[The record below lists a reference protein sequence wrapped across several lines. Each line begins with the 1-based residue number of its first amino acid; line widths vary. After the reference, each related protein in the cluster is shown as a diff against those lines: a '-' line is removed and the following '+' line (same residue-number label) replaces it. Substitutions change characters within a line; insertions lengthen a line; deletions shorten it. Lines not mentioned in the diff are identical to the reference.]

1 MSDNNKNSVHAV
13 SPRLGE
19 RRRQD
24 DRRSGGDR
32 RDGRQAIE
40 PWTGP
45 RWADQRLQF
54 LTRYLLGVLGLLY
67 FNSVFTHP
75 ILGMSLVQMNVF
87 IGGYLA
93 WVTLELALTLGRPHS
108 WAVVRLAMWTDV
120 AALSVAVLHDPSIV
134 PLTSLI
140 YVIIVLGNGLRY
152 GIRWFAEALAAVV
165 LGAGVTL
172 VIRYWGDAA
181 SVPPEVIFLNLFG
194 AIIIFY
200 AYVLMERVDASRRA
214 LERSS
219 REDALTGLLN
229 RSALMEVSERLLAG
243 VRRGDG
249 RLVAIFAD
257 LDKFKA
263 VNDTHGHAEGDRV
276 LTEVARLL
284 RSAIRAGDVA
294 ARYGGDEFVL
304 LLRDLSLDQAEV
316 VGRRIQAEA
325 RDWATASGIDISVS
339 IGLGEA
345 PTHGADLDALLDRV
359 DQAMYQSKLAH
370 GAGGLCRA

>member
-1 MSDNNKNSVHAV
+1 V
-13 SPRLGE
+13 
-19 RRRQD
+19 
-24 DRRSGGDR
+24 
-32 RDGRQAIE
+32 
-40 PWTGP
+40 
-45 RWADQRLQF
+45 
-54 LTRYLLGVLGLLY
+54 
-67 FNSVFTHP
+67 
-75 ILGMSLVQMNVF
+75 
-87 IGGYLA
+87 
-93 WVTLELALTLGRPHS
+93 
-108 WAVVRLAMWTDV
+108 
-120 AALSVAVLHDPSIV
+120 
-134 PLTSLI
+134 
-140 YVIIVLGNGLRY
+140 
-152 GIRWFAEALAAVV
+152 
-165 LGAGVTL
+165 
-172 VIRYWGDAA
+172 A

-200 AYVLMERVDASRRA
+200 AYVLMERVDVSRRA

-229 RSALMEVSERLLAG
+229 RSALMEVSGRLLDG
-243 VRRGDG
+243 VRRGEG

-263 VNDTHGHAEGDRV
+263 VNDTRGHAEGDRV
-276 LTEVARLL
+276 LMEVARLL

-325 RDWATASGIDISVS
+325 RDWATACGLDISVS

-345 PTHGADLDALLDRV
+345 PTHGTDLDALLDRV
-359 DQAMYQSKLAH
+359 DQAMYQSKLSH